1 MSEREPVFIDSHA
14 HLDFPDFK
22 EELDSV
28 VARAEGAG
36 IHRIVSIGT
45 DLKSSEESVALAEQY
60 ESVFA
65 VVGWHPCTALDAPE
79 DIRPALRK
87 LAAHP
92 RVVAI
97 GETGLDYHHLPS
109 EAPEKSADDDAAYL
123 TAQARIFEQQLE
135 VAAEAELNVVIHQ
148 RDAYEATIR
157 QWRPYAERGVR
168 GVFHCFVGEPKQVEQ
183 IVGLGGLVS
192 YTGIVTFKNAASV
205 RAAVEATPLDQLMLE
220 TDCPYLAP
228 VPFRGK
234 RCEPAYV
241 KEIAQQVA
249 EVKGIELTA
258 LAEATN
264 QTAFK
269 FFRGL
274 S

>member
-1 MSEREPVFIDSHA
+1 MSERKPVFIDSHA

-28 VARAEGAG
+28 VARADAAG

-45 DLKSSEESVALAEQY
+45 DLRSSEESVALAEQY

-79 DIRPALRK
+79 DILPALRK

-109 EAPEKSADDDAAYL
+109 EAPEKSADDDAACL